1 MLNHLEKHRLLI
13 SIVLTTVTLA
23 TLFLWPAY
31 SRPISTGILL
41 MSMSMA
47 VGFIAQKHRQ
57 AYDQA
62 ECTREK
68 MTHNLSLDVVGLL
81 FSVTAAILAGGL
93 AGQWAG
99 LRAGLW
105 AGLAAGFLVG
115 FLAAWAVR
123 FAWGRLL
130 PAG

>member
-13 SIVLTTVTLA
+13 SIVLTTGTLA

-41 MSMSMA
+41 MSMSTA
-47 VGFIAQKHRQ
+47 VAFIAQKHRQ

-68 MTHNLSLDVVGLL
+68 MKRNLSLDVVGLL
-81 FSVTAAILAGGL
+81 SSQVLQRRDRVVDVPDGAIELLAGVLLRL
-93 AGQWAG
+93 AD
-99 LRAGLW
+99 
-105 AGLAAGFLVG
+105 
-115 FLAAWAVR
+115 
-123 FAWGRLL
+123 L
-130 PAG
+130 PHQ

>member
-1 MLNHLEKHRLLI
+1 MLNHLEKYRLLI
-13 SIVLTTVTLA
+13 SIVLTTGTLA

-31 SRPISTGILL
+31 SRSISTGILL

-47 VGFIAQKHRQ
+47 VGFIAQKHRR

-68 MTHNLSLDVVGLL
+68 MKRNLSLDIVGLL
-81 FSVTAAILAGGL
+81 SSVTAAIFAGGV
-93 AGQWAG
+93 AGQWVG
-99 LRAGLW
+99 MRAGLW
-105 AGLAAGFLVG
+105 AGLVAGFLVG

-123 FAWGRLL
+123 SIWGRLV